1 MFTLRLDGAS
11 LAVATLTEEDAAT
24 LVTHFEPDTPEGAD
38 YVVSA
43 AAVERLAVVGAPEGL
58 VAALRAALDGRPKV
72 KVMLERE
79 AISEPSRGGEVEVAG
94 RLLEC
99 LVCRSG
105 RFEHRKAQLHSRLST
120 MLGLEWLGPTTDCFV
135 CVECGYI
142 HWFQRT
148 A

>member
-11 LAVATLTEEDAAT
+11 LAVATLTEEDAAAF
-24 LVTHFEPDTPEGAD
+24 VTHFEPDTPEGVD

-43 AAVERLAVVGAPEGL
+43 GAVERLAASSVPEGL

-72 KVMLERE
+72 KVLLERE
-79 AISEPSRGGEVEVAG
+79 AISETLRGGEVEVAG
-94 RLLEC
+94 RLMEC

-105 RFEHRKAQLHSRLST
+105 RFEHRKALLHSRLSA

-148 A
+148 S